1 MTEATR
7 ETSGQEVAEND
18 AIGHLLDGE
27 SNGES
32 SGESAPKRRGRPPKA
47 KAEEATESS
56 VSASSSLNP
65 RDLVMA
71 AVSAFADSPAALS
84 SDFIVAAIAEWIPAP
99 SYRKVFHAIGQQ
111 YGEAAIYYA
120 LAKIS
125 PCIPKFKRSGMA
137 LGASMAA
144 SSARVMD
151 GGRKAIDQGELS
163 NGHSLLTTQEIANRY
178 AKVTYEEVAEYTR
191 EV

>member
-1 MTEATR
+1 
-7 ETSGQEVAEND
+7 
-18 AIGHLLDGE
+18 
-27 SNGES
+27 
-32 SGESAPKRRGRPPKA
+32 
-47 KAEEATESS
+47 
-56 VSASSSLNP
+56 
-65 RDLVMA
+65 MA
-71 AVSAFADSPAALS
+71 AVSAFADSPSALS
-84 SDFIVAAIAEWIPAP
+84 SDFIVAAIAEWVPAP

-144 SSARVMD
+144 SSTRIGV
-151 GGRKAIDQGELS
+151 GGAKAKGIDQGSLP
-163 NGHSLLTTQEIANRY
+163 NGARILTTQEIANRY
-178 AKVTYEEVAEYTR
+178 AKVTAEEVGEYAR